1 MKWNTWLLAA
11 FGMLAA
17 FGLSLEAV
25 AATPNGVD
33 DKTIYV
39 GGVLD
44 LEGQSRGLGQGMRD
58 GIEAAFRGVQV
69 RGRSLKY
76 VTVNDSYTPELTVR
90 GTQQLIDSGIFAM
103 LGNVGTP
110 TAKVALPILAE
121 NDIPAVGFFTGAG
134 LLRPGVGDVI
144 NYRASYIEEAAAVID
159 QALDNGM
166 DVDQICAYVQND
178 AYGMAGVEGIKVAL
192 KKRTKTRQIIERLDQ
207 ILAMD
212 GDNPARNHIGPVG
225 VYQRN
230 TLTSRDGYESL
241 KHWEQQNNVQCRLVI
256 SVGTYNAVGRFV
268 GYSRYKG
275 EDWLVSAVS
284 FTGADNIKNVLTQF
298 GVQDRFIMTQVV
310 PPLDEKLPI
319 IREAK
324 AALGSDFG
332 YVSLEGYIVG
342 KMFVAILNNMEGEL
356 NRSNFVKAAKG
367 NSFNV
372 GGLDLSFRR
381 NNQGS
386 TLVSTTYFNGTS
398 YVDMDA
404 ALWKSLL

>member
-11 FGMLAA
+11 FSALAA
-17 FGLSLEAV
+17 LGLSLEAV
-25 AATPNGVD
+25 ATPRGGVD
-33 DKTIYV
+33 DKNIYV

-76 VTVNDSYTPELTVR
+76 ITVNDSYTPELTVR

-121 NDIPAVGFFTGAG
+121 NEIPAVGFFTGAG
-134 LLRPGVGDVI
+134 LLRPGVGEVI
-144 NYRASYIEEAAAVID
+144 NYRASYTEEAAAVID

-166 DVDQICAYVQND
+166 DVEQICAYVQND

-207 ILAMD
+207 ILAME
-212 GDNPARNHIGPVG
+212 GDNPARNNIGPVG

-230 TLTSRDGYESL
+230 TLTSREGYESL
-241 KHWEQQNNVQCRLVI
+241 KKWETQNNVECRLVI

-298 GVQDRFIMTQVV
+298 SVQDRFIMTQVV

-342 KMFVAILNNMEGEL
+342 KMFIAILNNVEGDL
-356 NRSNFVKAAKG
+356 TRSNFVKAAKG

-386 TLVSTTYFNGTS
+386 TLVSTTYFNGTA

>member
-1 MKWNTWLLAA
+1 MAAIGSLAT
-11 FGMLAA
+11 
-17 FGLSLEAV
+17 LSWSLPGV
-25 AATPNGVD
+25 AAPRAGVD

-110 TAKVALPILAE
+110 TAKVALPILAQNE
-121 NDIPAVGFFTGAG
+121 IPAVGFFTGAG
-134 LLRPGVGDVI
+134 LLRPGEGDVI

-178 AYGMAGVEGIKVAL
+178 AYGMAGVEGIKMAL

-207 ILAMD
+207 ILALD
-212 GDNPARNHIGPVG
+212 GDNPARNNIGPVG

-319 IREAK
+319 IQEAK
-324 AALGSDFG
+324 TALGSDFG

-342 KMFVAILNNMEGEL
+342 KMFIAILNNVEGEL
-356 NRSNFVKAAKG
+356 NRQNFVKAAKG
-367 NSFNV
+367 NSFNI

-386 TLVSTTYFNGTS
+386 TLVSTTYFNGAA

>member
-1 MKWNTWLLAA
+1 MAA
-11 FGMLAA
+11 FSALAA
-17 FGLSLEAV
+17 FGLALEAV
-25 AATPNGVD
+25 AATRTGVD

-110 TAKVALPILAE
+110 TAKVALPILAQNE
-121 NDIPAVGFFTGAG
+121 IPAVGFFTGAG
-134 LLRPGVGDVI
+134 LLRPGVGEVI

-178 AYGMAGVEGIKVAL
+178 AYGMSGVEGIKVAL

-207 ILAMD
+207 ILALE
-212 GDNPARNHIGPVG
+212 GDNPARNNIGPVG

-230 TLTSRDGYESL
+230 TLTSREGYESL
-241 KHWEQQNNVQCRLVI
+241 KKWETENNVQCRLVI

-275 EDWLVSAVS
+275 EDWLISAVS

-298 GVQDRFIMTQVV
+298 GVHDRFIMTQVV
-310 PPLDEKLPI
+310 PPLDENLPI
-319 IREAK
+319 IKEAK
-324 AALGSDFG
+324 AALGADFG

-342 KMFVAILNNMEGEL
+342 KMFVAILNKVDGDL
-356 NRSNFVKAAKG
+356 TRSNFVKAAKG

-386 TLVSTTYFNGTS
+386 TLVSTTYFNGTA